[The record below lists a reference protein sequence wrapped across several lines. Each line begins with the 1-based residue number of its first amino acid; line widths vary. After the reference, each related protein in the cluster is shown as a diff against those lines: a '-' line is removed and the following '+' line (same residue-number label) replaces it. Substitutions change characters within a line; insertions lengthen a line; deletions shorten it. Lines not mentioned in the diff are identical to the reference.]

1 MIPFGYRGFEREV
14 PALRQLLAVVRP
26 PGLALA
32 MLAAAFSAAYA
43 QADGYRSG
51 GSIYRALRE
60 APAQTIDL
68 GDGRI
73 DIVFA
78 GGTPGLDRQ
87 PVLDWVRRGASAI
100 RTYFGR
106 FPVPRL
112 PLLILTDDSDSI
124 HGGVTFGFD
133 GPAIRITVGRQA
145 RAEAFAKDWV
155 LVHEMVHAAMP
166 SVPQQSAWV
175 MEGEAVYIEPI
186 ARAQAGQIDPREVW
200 QWSLDGMPK
209 GQPQPGDLGLDRTHS
224 WGRTYWGGAA
234 FWLLAEVEI
243 RERSQGRVGLQ
254 AAFGAINRESGG
266 NTVEWTVEHMMAVG
280 DTATGGH
287 ELSALYAKMKN
298 APERVDLDGIF
309 GKLGVGM
316 QGGTVVLDDS
326 APLASLR
333 RLITVP
339 PPA

>member
-1 MIPFGYRGFEREV
+1 MILIGYWGFEREL
-14 PALRQLLAVVRP
+14 PIFHRLLAIARP

-32 MLAAAFSAAYA
+32 LLAIVSSAAHA
-43 QADGYRSG
+43 QVESYRNG
-51 GSIYRALRE
+51 GSIYRALRG
-60 APAQTIDL
+60 APADTIEI
-68 GDGRI
+68 GDSHI
-73 DIVFA
+73 DVVFA
-78 GGTPGLDRQ
+78 DGAPGLDRQ
-87 PVLDWVRRGASAI
+87 PVLDWVRRGAMAI

-112 PLLILTDDSDSI
+112 PLLIVADDGNSI
-124 HGGVTFGFD
+124 HGGVTFGFR

-166 SVPQQSAWV
+166 SVPEQSTWV

-186 ARAQAGQIDPREVW
+186 ARAQAGQIDPSEVW
-200 QWSLDGMPK
+200 KWSLDGMPK

-224 WGRTYWGGAA
+224 WGRTYWGGAS

-243 RERSQGRVGLQ
+243 RERTHGRVGLQ
-254 AAFGAINRESGG
+254 TAFRAINRESGG

-280 DTATGGH
+280 DTATDGH
-287 ELSALYAKMKN
+287 ELSALYEKMKD

-309 GKLGVGM
+309 ARLGVAM
-316 QGGTVVLDDS
+316 NGGTVVFDDS

-333 RLITVP
+333 RLITGP
-339 PPA
+339 PST